1 LRWVLEQG
9 VTPVVKSFNK
19 VRMRENLHI
28 FNWEL
33 NVDDWVKIKQIPQR
47 RAGLVRE
54 FVSEANYDFQVHFD
68 LNIIFPSTFYPNSKF
83 DPNKCCVVLCYLL
96 I

>member
-33 NVDDWVKIKQIPQR
+33 SADDLVKIKKIPQR

-54 FVSEANYDFQVHFD
+54 FVSEDRPDKTLED
-68 LNIIFPSTFYPNSKF
+68 LC
-83 DPNKCCVVLCYLL
+83 DGEL
-96 I
+96 